1 MIDWARLPMLLLTAI
16 LLLWGGVQFAADNA
30 DSPIL
35 AAGLVALGVW
45 LGAEA
50 VSWHHRMHERDRGD
64 DQ

>member
-45 LGAEA
+45 LGAEG
-50 VSWHHRMHERDRGD
+50 VSCHHRMHERDRGD